1 MKSLLVASALVL
13 TLSGIAVAKQEGI
26 PNPYFVAVH
35 SESGACVI
43 MNKSPNP
50 KFFQLMGTYDSM
62 EAAHRRWAAGRS
74 AGRLN

>member
-50 KFFQLMGTYDSM
+50 KFFQAMGTYDSM
-62 EAAHRRWAAGRS
+62 EAAHKAMGGMKECA
-74 AGRLN
+74 